1 MALVAY
7 KDFCI
12 DAVDAARLG
21 QFWGAVL
28 GLECGMQE
36 NGDAC
41 LTGPTP
47 QHTIWINQV
56 PEAKTAKHRMHLDVR
71 AASVDEVEALGATVV
86 DGDSFRWTVM
96 TDPEGGEFCVF
107 TSPGP
112 TRVASL
118 VIDCEDHGA
127 IAQWW
132 ADVLGAS
139 CTADARGF
147 STVSAIL
154 GTPFADLDFVP
165 VPEPKTVKN
174 RLHLDVTTPDLA
186 ALVDAGATLLRVQEP
201 PIRWNVMA
209 DPDGNEF
216 CAFVRPGARS

>member
-1 MALVAY
+1 MALIAY
-7 KDFCI
+7 KDLCI

-28 GLECGMQE
+28 GLACGMQE

-56 PEAKTAKHRMHLDVR
+56 PEAKAAKHRMHLDVR

-139 CTADARGF
+139 CTAEIGRASCRKR
-147 STVSAIL
+147 VC
-154 GTPFADLDFVP
+154 
-165 VPEPKTVKN
+165 
-174 RLHLDVTTPDLA
+174 LA
-186 ALVDAGATLLRVQEP
+186 V
-201 PIRWNVMA
+201 
-209 DPDGNEF
+209 
-216 CAFVRPGARS
+216 